1 MKKTL
6 IGVGIVLLL
15 AGIGYGIW
23 YWMNNDSGLNNGEI
37 INGDNGNEELLVTGD
52 FLENFRD
59 GEIDDFWLFS
69 NGGSVES
76 KYDIDY
82 VREELSLAAAG
93 GTSQWTSD
101 DSAPL
106 IYFFTEDNFSIEI
119 EMNFDPRADYEHAGV
134 GVLDEISG
142 EWVRL
147 SRAYDTHALEDEL
160 DIANSVYVM
169 EKKDGE
175 VLKYNHAN
183 FVDTKSFLRID
194 RQGDEF
200 AFYYSQKG
208 EDWIE
213 LDKRTRA
220 DFGDKVQI
228 YLFVYSTNPNP
239 IKAVFRQINFSVLD
253 S

>member
-1 MKKTL
+1 MKKIL
-6 IGVGIVLLL
+6 IGVGVVLLL
-15 AGIGYGIW
+15 GGVGYGVW
-23 YWMNNDSGLNNGEI
+23 YWLNQSSGSGNGEI
-37 INGDNGNEELLVTGD
+37 INGGNGGEEMVVTDD

-59 GEIDDFWLFS
+59 GEIDDFWLFA
-69 NGGSVES
+69 NGGSVDS
-76 KYDIDY
+76 KYEIDY
-82 VREELSLAAAG
+82 VREELTLTAAG
-93 GTSQWTSD
+93 STSQWTSD

-106 IYFFTEDNFSIEI
+106 IYFPTEESFSVEV

-134 GVLDEISG
+134 GVLDPSSG

-169 EKKDGE
+169 EKKNEE

-200 AFYYSQKG
+200 TFYYSQKG

-213 LDKRTRA
+213 LDKRVRS
-220 DFGDKVQI
+220 DFGDKLQV

-239 IKAVFRQINFSVLD
+239 IKAVFRQIIFTVL
-253 S
+253 